1 MINENE
7 IEVIAHN
14 VAKIFLDTSLKR
26 GGVLNS
32 NAMTSMYLNA
42 YIESKQTVLEYVRK
56 KKIEEDKANPFKESY
71 SYTEEHPKLT
81 PHQDANDDL
90 FDFYKGKSI

>member
-14 VAKIFLDTSLKR
+14 VAKSFLDTALKSS
-26 GGVLNS
+26 GELAPNV
-32 NAMTSMYLNA
+32 MTNMYIKA
-42 YIESKQTVLEYVRK
+42 YVQSKRTILEYNRQK
-56 KKIEEDKANPFKESY
+56 KLEAEKNNPFSESY